1 MKQDSKQGKRGH
13 SSKSYEGTICDENSQ
28 YIIQH
33 LSLALEAADP
43 DILKVIPSKGKRAAV
58 IVYKNGSTLFI
69 LAEGDSPLQMIAD
82 VVNRCL
88 IKQGVMD

>member
-1 MKQDSKQGKRGH
+1 MERDNELSGRKQNEQ
-13 SSKSYEGTICDENSQ
+13 SYKGTICDENSQ

-33 LSLALEAADP
+33 LSLVLEAADS
-43 DILKVIPSKGKRAAV
+43 DILKVTPSKGKRAAV